1 MKSNA
6 IAKFEAAR
14 GADVRARFHFAA
26 PAMTGG
32 EAYDHEK

>member
-6 IAKFEAAR
+6 IAKFEPAR
-14 GADVRARFHFAA
+14 GSNGRARFHFAA